1 VEIGRE
7 DQRLLRIVSA
17 EDRLFLGGYAHP

>member
-7 DQRLLRIVSA
+7 NQRLLRIVSA
-17 EDRLFLGGYAHP
+17 EDRLCLGGHAHQ